1 MKTKHPFPSR
11 PLPEDQIWN
20 YFVQILLALHH
31 CHVPSARSHL
41 TEGNSPPLDPAA
53 PPAQPK
59 QVLHRDLKP
68 ENVFLST
75 ENDIKLG
82 DFGLSKAIAATTFA
96 STYVGVSVFELL
108 ASVGNLL
115 TTPSIQTP
123 YYMSPELMS
132 EKAYDTKSDI
142 WSLGC
147 MVYEMCALRYEF
159 SLGGKVDWG

>member
-1 MKTKHPFPSR
+1 VLVKRATTYNDGLSGQYCGGGDLGAIINNARRQRFALRVLSMIPLKSRPLFSR

-31 CHVPSARSHL
+31 CHFPSAR
-41 TEGNSPPLDPAA
+41 TNSPDVSPPIGDPTA
-53 PPAQPK
+53 PSSAPK

-96 STYVGVSVFELL
+96 STYVGVSIL
-108 ASVGNLL
+108 
-115 TTPSIQTP
+115 
-123 YYMSPELMS
+123 
-132 EKAYDTKSDI
+132 
-142 WSLGC
+142 
-147 MVYEMCALRYEF
+147 
-159 SLGGKVDWG
+159 